1 VSGGSGEAAG
11 ASGRVILVG
20 AGPGDP
26 GLLTLRGAAALREA
40 DVVVY
45 DALVSPEVL
54 ALAPE
59 KAELVNVGKRGH
71 EEPTVAQAET
81 SALLVRL
88 ARAGR
93 TVVRL
98 KGGDPFVFGRGG
110 EEASACSEAGVPFE
124 VVPGVTAAIGAPA
137 YAGIPVTDRRHAASF
152 AVVTGHRDPTEPTV
166 ALRWGELARGGDTLV
181 VLMGMKHLA
190 AICERLIAEGRAP
203 ATPAAAIEWGTTA
216 RQRVLEAPLAELAA
230 RVAAAGFGT
239 PTTVVI
245 GDVVALRRSL
255 AWREA
260 LPLYGWRVLVT
271 RAEEQAG
278 ALAEALRRA
287 GAEPIVLPTIRIVPV
302 VAAELEER
310 LAALDRYDLVVLT
323 SANAVRHLARAAAA
337 RGVGLDGGRLRAV
350 CVGPVTAAAAQEAG
364 LAVELVPPRFDAEG
378 VLEAL
383 AQRYPLA
390 GRRILLPRAE
400 RAREVLPEGL
410 RRAGA
415 TVDTLV
421 VYRTEPAALDAPA
434 LRDRLGRGELHALTF
449 TSPST
454 VRHFFAALD
463 EPARAATRRC
473 VVAAIGPVTA
483 GALAEIGRPADVV
496 AEASGASALVEALV
510 RARAARA
517 EREIGDEPAA
527 PDRSEGGAS

>member
-1 VSGGSGEAAG
+1 MSAPRAA
-11 ASGRVILVG
+11 APGRVILVG

-54 ALAPE
+54 GLAP
-59 KAELVNVGKRGH
+59 ARCTLVNAGKRGH
-71 EEPTVAQAET
+71 EEPTVPQAET

-88 ARAGR
+88 AREGR

-110 EEASACSEAGVPFE
+110 EEASACADAGVAFE
-124 VVPGVTAAIGAPA
+124 VVPGVSAAVAAPA

-152 AVVTGHRDPTEPTV
+152 VVVTGHRDPTEPTV

-181 VLMGMKHLA
+181 IMMGMKHLA
-190 AICERLIAEGRAP
+190 AICERLVAEGRP
-203 ATPAAAIEWGTTA
+203 ATTLAAAIEWGTTV
-216 RQRVLEAPLAELAA
+216 RQRALEAPLGELAA

-239 PTTVVI
+239 PTTIVI
-245 GDVVALRRSL
+245 GDVVGLRARL

-278 ALAEALRRA
+278 ALAETLRRA
-287 GAEPIVLPTIRIVPV
+287 GAEPVVLPTIRIVPV
-302 VAAELEER
+302 SGP
-310 LAALDRYDLVVLT
+310 ALDAPIADLDNYDLLVFT
-323 SANAVRHLARAAAA
+323 SANAVRHFARAAAA
-337 RGVGLDGGRLRAV
+337 RGVALVERGPKAL
-350 CVGPVTAAAAQEAG
+350 CVGPVTARAAAEAG
-364 LAVELVPPRFDAEG
+364 LSVEALPARFDAEG

-415 TVDTLV
+415 AVEV
-421 VYRTEPAALDAPA
+421 VAVYRTEPAPLDADA
-434 LRDRLGRGELHALTF
+434 LRGRLVRGEIHALTF

-463 EPARAATRRC
+463 APARTATRRC

-483 GALAEIGRPADVV
+483 AALGELGRHADVV
-496 AEASGASALVEALV
+496 AETSGGPALVEALV
-510 RARAARA
+510 RARTARA
-517 EREIGDEPAA
+517 EHETGEALA
-527 PDRSEGGAS
+527 SETEGGAL

>member
-1 VSGGSGEAAG
+1 MSAARR
-11 ASGRVILVG
+11 AAAGRVILVG

-54 ALAPE
+54 GLAP
-59 KAELVNVGKRGH
+59 ATCALVNVGKRGH
-71 EEPTVAQAET
+71 EEPTLPQDET

-88 ARAGR
+88 AREGR

-110 EEASACSEAGVPFE
+110 EEASACADAGVAFE
-124 VVPGVTAAIGAPA
+124 VVPGISAALGAPA

-152 AVVTGHRDPTEPTV
+152 VVVTGHRDPTEPTV

-181 VLMGMKHLA
+181 ILMGMKHLGG
-190 AICERLIAEGRAP
+190 ICERLVAEGRPA
-203 ATPAAAIEWGTTA
+203 ATPAAAIEWGTTV
-216 RQRVLEAPLAELAA
+216 RQRVLEARLDELAA
-230 RVAAAGFGT
+230 RVAEARFAT
-239 PTTVVI
+239 PTTIVI
-245 GDVVALRRSL
+245 GDVVALRASL

-278 ALAEALRRA
+278 ALAETLRRA
-287 GAEPIVLPTIRIVPV
+287 GAEPVVLPTIRVVPV
-302 VAAELEER
+302 PG
-310 LAALDRYDLVVLT
+310 AALDAPIARLDDYDLVVFT
-323 SANAVRHLARAAAA
+323 SANAVRLFARAAAA
-337 RGVGLDGGRLRAV
+337 RGVPLAERRPRAV
-350 CVGPVTAAAAQEAG
+350 CVGPVTAAAAAEAG
-364 LAVELVPPRFDAEG
+364 LSVEPLPGRFDAEG

-383 AQRYPLA
+383 VQRHPLA

-415 TVDTLV
+415 EVESVV
-421 VYRTEPAALDAPA
+421 VYRTEPAPLDADG
-434 LRDRLGRGELHALTF
+434 LRGRLVRDELHALTF

-463 EPARAATRRC
+463 APSRAATLRC

-483 GALAEIGRPADVV
+483 GALEELGRPADVV
-496 AEASGASALVEALV
+496 AETSGGPALVEALV

-517 EREIGDEPAA
+517 ERETGEAPASEA
-527 PDRSEGGAS
+527 EGGAP